1 VNSGEASCLQHQ
13 VITECQNG
21 NPQGCAFKYPSEVL
35 EYLNLEGVLY
45 GREIEIQHLIRIHI
59 ILFRAP
65 WDKAGTGNEVS
76 LILEE
81 GTML

>member
-1 VNSGEASCLQHQ
+1 
-13 VITECQNG
+13 
-21 NPQGCAFKYPSEVL
+21 VL
-35 EYLNLEGVLY
+35 EYLNLEDVLY
-45 GREIEIQHLIRIHI
+45 GREIEIRHLMRIHI

-76 LILEE
+76 LIFEE